1 MHTDMNRT
9 VDKGYCFQQILY
21 LGSSG
26 TLHEEGP
33 ISHPVVA
40 LKGSGYSMETLLHR
54 ERRQLAQRIF
64 LVCRRQNNESGPTI
78 IC

>member
-54 ERRQLAQRIF
+54 ERRKLAQS
-64 LVCRRQNNESGPTI
+64 LLLACRRQINVFGSTI
-78 IC
+78 IR